1 MSGKATP
8 GAEAAA
14 RGCPFRRRVGNAR
27 SKSERKFADDTEK
40 NRYLSASDAP
50 RDGELPEEAD
60 GKRKG
65 NTQPADKGNTRKTIM
80 KSLCHSRR

>member
-14 RGCPFRRRVGNAR
+14 RGCPFRRRGGNAR
-27 SKSERKFADDTEK
+27 SKSERKFADDPEK

-50 RDGELPEEAD
+50 RDGELPPEAD

-65 NTQPADKGNTRKTIM
+65 NTQPADKGNTRKTI
-80 KSLCHSRR
+80 

>member
-1 MSGKATP
+1 MSGKATS

-27 SKSERKFADDTEK
+27 SKSERKFADDPKK

-65 NTQPADKGNTRKTIM
+65 NTQPADKGNTRKTI
-80 KSLCHSRR
+80 

>member
-27 SKSERKFADDTEK
+27 SKSERKFADDPEK

-50 RDGELPEEAD
+50 RDGERPEEAN

-65 NTQPADKGNTRKTIM
+65 NTQPADKGNTRKTI
-80 KSLCHSRR
+80 